1 MLSIVLVIVI
11 WTCRLMPLWAN
22 IVCTVLLG
30 IRFLFRLFMTTT
42 KFMDYCK
49 DKINEEEVKGYEQ
62 IHKN

>member
-22 IVCTVLLG
+22 IVCTVLLA

-49 DKINEEEVKGYEQ
+49 DKINEEEVKGYE
-62 IHKN
+62 KN

>member
-1 MLSIVLVIVI
+1 MLSIVLIIVI

-49 DKINEEEVKGYEQ
+49 DKINEEEVNRYEVY
-62 IHKN
+62 KD